1 MRQGSRWRVRKSRLS
16 APGNAASKNL
26 LSEWKTV
33 KCLFTECISVHM
45 KKAEYMSYHLGE
57 EFTGIISGITGYGL
71 YVELDNTVEGMVH
84 ISALTDDYY
93 SFDQEKMELKG
104 EMTKKI
110 YHLGQR
116 VKVRTVDADALKRTV
131 DFVLVQEAERED
143 SDAEENRNQTD
154 RKQ

>member
-1 MRQGSRWRVRKSRLS
+1 
-16 APGNAASKNL
+16 
-26 LSEWKTV
+26 
-33 KCLFTECISVHM
+33 
-45 KKAEYMSYHLGE
+45 
-57 EFTGIISGITGYGL
+57 
-71 YVELDNTVEGMVH
+71 
-84 ISALTDDYY
+84 
-93 SFDQEKMELKG
+93 MELKG

>member
-1 MRQGSRWRVRKSRLS
+1 
-16 APGNAASKNL
+16 
-26 LSEWKTV
+26 
-33 KCLFTECISVHM
+33 M

-143 SDAEENRNQTD
+143 SDAEENWNQTD